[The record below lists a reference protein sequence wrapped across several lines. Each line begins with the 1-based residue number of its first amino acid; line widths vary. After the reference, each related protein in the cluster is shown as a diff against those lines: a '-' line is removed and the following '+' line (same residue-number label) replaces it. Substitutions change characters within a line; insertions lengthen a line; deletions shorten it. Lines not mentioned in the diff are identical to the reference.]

1 MRLPGQPQLSLG
13 KNLFI
18 LAYLGVQLFLPLRA
32 FFYDKLETRG
42 DFSWNMYSQRYQ
54 CQAVYSLITP
64 DGTTHPM
71 RHEKAFR
78 RSDRSYAV
86 LHRDRLPAFHAWL
99 CEEAR
104 RKGALGSIRAT
115 VRCSVNIERGVDL
128 IEPDVDLC
136 TAPNY
141 GVKLP

>member
-54 CQAVYSLITP
+54 CLTVYSLTTP
-64 DGTTHPM
+64 EGKTHPLN
-71 RHEKAFR
+71 HKKAFR
-78 RSDRSYAV
+78 RSDRSQAV

-99 CEEAR
+99 CDEAR
-104 RKGALGSIRAT
+104 RNGALGSIRAT
-115 VRCSVNIERGVDL
+115 VRCSVNIEPGVDL
-128 IEPDVDLC
+128 VEHNVDLC

>member
-13 KNLFI
+13 RNLFI

-32 FFYDKLETRG
+32 FFNDKLETRG

-54 CQAVYSLITP
+54 CQAVYSLTTP
-64 DGTTHPM
+64 DGKTHPM
-71 RHEKAFR
+71 HHEKAFR
-78 RSDRSYAV
+78 RSDRSQAV

-99 CEEAR
+99 CDEAR
-104 RKGALGSIRAT
+104 RNGALGSIHAT
-115 VRCSVNIERGVDL
+115 VRCSVNIERGMDL

-141 GVKLP
+141 GVKLQ